1 MKRVGFLTSGGDCQG
16 LNPAMR
22 GVSETLCTALGDK
35 EVEFIGFEDGY
46 KGLIYGRYRKM
57 TRNDFSDILNVGG
70 TILGTSREPFK
81 TIQVVDPETGLDKV
95 KEMIKTY
102 NKLKLDCLVMLGGN
116 GSHKTANLLSQKG
129 LNVVT
134 LP

>member
-1 MKRVGFLTSGGDCQG
+1 MKRIGFLTSGGDCQA

-22 GVSETLCTALGDK
+22 GVTETLCAALGEK

-46 KGLIYGRYRKM
+46 KGMIYGRYRKM
-57 TRNDFSDILNVGG
+57 TRADFSGIINMGG

-102 NKLKLDCLVMLGGN
+102 QKLKLDCLVMLGGN
-116 GSHKTANLLSQKG
+116 GSHKTANLLSQ
-129 LNVVT
+129 
-134 LP
+134 